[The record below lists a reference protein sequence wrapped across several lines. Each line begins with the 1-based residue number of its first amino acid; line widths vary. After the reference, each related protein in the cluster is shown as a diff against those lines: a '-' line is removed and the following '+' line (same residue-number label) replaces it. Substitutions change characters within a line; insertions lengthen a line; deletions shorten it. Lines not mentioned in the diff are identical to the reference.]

1 MSGYALAWAIITGA
15 GIACLVFVGLLLR
28 HSVRPLLLWP
38 ALALLAAVM
47 LVPAPH
53 PGADGTWAP
62 AFLVALFEGLF
73 QTDGKPTTAL
83 RLLLAGCLSALALSG
98 GVCGLI
104 ALRQNTLRRRSDE
117 RDRT

>member
-1 MSGYALAWAIITGA
+1 MSGYAMAWTIIAGA
-15 GIACLVFVGLLLR
+15 GLACLVFVGLLLR

-53 PGADGTWAP
+53 PGAEGTWAP
-62 AFLVALFEGLF
+62 AFVVALFEGLF

-104 ALRQNTLRRRSDE
+104 ALRQSALRRRAENADGS
-117 RDRT
+117 